1 MDNPVHE
8 KQKHPS
14 GVGWHTSIQ
23 LPQSKE
29 KKVLNEKEKKKTF
42 KDTRD
47 IKEVACTRIERYM
60 IIYIYIK
67 IKDTRYFYILH
78 YFGRSWKYKIIPLVF
93 FFSSYF

>member
-29 KKVLNEKEKKKTF
+29 KKVLNEKEKKKNLQGY
-42 KDTRD
+42 KRYQRSSLHPDR
-47 IKEVACTRIERYM
+47 EVHDN
-60 IIYIYIK
+60 IYIY
-67 IKDTRYFYILH
+67 KDKR
-78 YFGRSWKYKIIPLVF
+78 YKIFL
-93 FFSSYF
+93 YFTLLRKIMKI